1 MNKKVVIIAMI
12 ICLMAVGLF
21 GVDKYFN
28 TGDSTEIKT
37 DSTIQSEQVDDEET
51 TEAASTEVSSTDTE
65 SQIYDTEEITALEDG
80 FLNLEPD
87 CNYYF
92 NWDTSAIEENE
103 DGSFTGTFD
112 RASVFIPVVITDDM
126 FSSIELGC
134 ELPKIDHLAYKW
146 GDFKCVQIQDGKKYF
161 VDSCYDSVDEAKNDD
176 SLTICFDESCKD
188 SKGNIFVCTDSDP
201 DDEGYGKEYECKD
214 IERQVKVKFAAD
226 AKIKYMKSIETK
238 TIDDYVTDDI
248 TYDTVD
254 FKTFLSDDI
263 MSGYGDYAAREWEA
277 SIDSW
282 HGTGE
287 LRATGNE
294 AGELVFIEEFW
305 PAG

>member
-1 MNKKVVIIAMI
+1 MAKKITIIAIIIVLMI
-12 ICLMAVGLF
+12 G
-21 GVDKYFN
+21 GVLLVEKHYKTEN
-28 TGDSTEIKT
+28 TTET
-37 DSTIQSEQVDDEET
+37 AAERTIQLEQVDEEEN
-51 TEAASTEVSSTDTE
+51 TEATSTDTE
-65 SQIYDTEEITALEDG
+65 SQIYDIEEITTLEDG
-80 FLNLEPD
+80 FLKLEPD

-126 FSSIELGC
+126 FSS
-134 ELPKIDHLAYKW
+134 
-146 GDFKCVQIQDGKKYF
+146 
-161 VDSCYDSVDEAKNDD
+161 
-176 SLTICFDESCKD
+176 
-188 SKGNIFVCTDSDP
+188 FVCTDSDP

-214 IERQVKVKFAAD
+214 IECQVKVKFAAD

-254 FKTFLSDDI
+254 FKTFLSEDI
-263 MSGYGDYAAREWEA
+263 MSGYGDFAAREWDV

-294 AGELVFIEEFW
+294 AGEIVFIEEFW